1 MDLGRLR
8 GPSGASGFLFKALDA
23 GPGEE
28 GNAADDFDCDRFL
41 IADSPSFLCLDP
53 DQKIHPQKAFALAYI
68 LLAIVTTKNVDWL
81 RKQPTPA
88 ESNSSFPP
96 GRAFN
101 AVLAA
106 LVLSMVVLISNF
118 VWSLVVLLKST
129 ASGSKLAGF
138 AHGSTLAST
147 FHISALMIL
156 VGCVLNAFSGGV
168 RSIEE
173 STSAEVDGAKT
184 GVRGWGRNDSDAF
197 NATFV
202 LAFIVAGLHV
212 VLWAMLL
219 TCRSAFVKTVTV
231 AV

>member
-1 MDLGRLR
+1 MLT
-8 GPSGASGFLFKALDA
+8 AFLPLQPRPLFHLV
-23 GPGEE
+23 
-28 GNAADDFDCDRFL
+28 
-41 IADSPSFLCLDP
+41 SPSP
-53 DQKIHPQKAFALAYI
+53 PHRQAFALAYI
-68 LLAIVTTKNVDWL
+68 LLAIVTTKNIDWL
-81 RKQPTPA
+81 RKQPRPLDPSA
-88 ESNSSFPP
+88 SSFPP

-106 LVLSMVVLISNF
+106 LVLSMIVLVANF

-147 FHISALMIL
+147 FHISAFMIL

-173 STSAEVDGAKT
+173 SSDGTS
-184 GVRGWGRNDSDAF
+184 GVKGWGRNDSDAF
-197 NATFV
+197 NTSFV
-202 LAFIVAGLHV
+202 LAFIVAGLHI

-231 AV
+231 EV

>member
-1 MDLGRLR
+1 MLTLSLFSSNLDHLHFSPPPPLHFF
-8 GPSGASGFLFKALDA
+8 PSLSSATPPPHTHTHINTHTKT
-23 GPGEE
+23 
-28 GNAADDFDCDRFL
+28 
-41 IADSPSFLCLDP
+41 
-53 DQKIHPQKAFALAYI
+53 KIKKAFALAYI
-68 LLAIVTTKNVDWL
+68 LLAIVTTRNVDWL
-81 RKQPTPA
+81 RRQPRPV
-88 ESNSSFPP
+88 SSSDSSSFPP

-106 LVLSMVVLISNF
+106 LVLSMIVLVSNF

-138 AHGSTLAST
+138 AHGSTLAAT
-147 FHISALMIL
+147 FHISALLIL

-173 STSAEVDGAKT
+173 SADGAS
-184 GVRGWGRNDSDAF
+184 GVKGWGRNDSDAF

-202 LAFIVAGLHV
+202 LAFMLAGLHI

>member
-1 MDLGRLR
+1 MIENIERKNINASLSLLFRLSFPLSTPTSSSLPF
-8 GPSGASGFLFKALDA
+8 PSLL
-23 GPGEE
+23 
-28 GNAADDFDCDRFL
+28 
-41 IADSPSFLCLDP
+41 
-53 DQKIHPQKAFALAYI
+53 QAFALAYI
-68 LLAIVTTKNVDWL
+68 LLAIVTTRNVDWL
-81 RKQPTPA
+81 RNQPRPA
-88 ESNSSFPP
+88 QAAAEDSALPT

-106 LVLSMVVLISNF
+106 LILSMVVLISNA

-147 FHISALMIL
+147 FHIAAFMIL
-156 VGCVLNAFSGGV
+156 TGCVLNAFSAGV
-168 RSIEE
+168 KSIEE
-173 STSAEVDGAKT
+173 SSDGTSTSGIK
-184 GVRGWGRNDSDAF
+184 GWGRNDSDAF

-202 LAFIVAGLHV
+202 LAFIVAGLHI

-219 TCRSAFVKTVTV
+219 TCRSAFVKTATV

>member
-1 MDLGRLR
+1 MIVLV
-8 GPSGASGFLFKALDA
+8 A
-23 GPGEE
+23 
-28 GNAADDFDCDRFL
+28 N
-41 IADSPSFLCLDP
+41 
-53 DQKIHPQKAFALAYI
+53 FA
-68 LLAIVTTKNVDWL
+68 
-81 RKQPTPA
+81 
-88 ESNSSFPP
+88 
-96 GRAFN
+96 
-101 AVLAA
+101 
-106 LVLSMVVLISNF
+106 
-118 VWSLVVLLKST
+118 WSLAVLLKST

-173 STSAEVDGAKT
+173 SPSADGAAT
-184 GVRGWGRNDSDAF
+184 GGVRGWGRNDSDAF

-202 LAFIVAGLHV
+202 LAFIVSGLHI

>member
-1 MDLGRLR
+1 MIPIFRLLTLSLVSSLSR
-8 GPSGASGFLFKALDA
+8 PRPK
-23 GPGEE
+23 
-28 GNAADDFDCDRFL
+28 
-41 IADSPSFLCLDP
+41 
-53 DQKIHPQKAFALAYI
+53 KKKAFALAYI
-68 LLAIVTTKNVDWL
+68 LIAIVTTKNVDWL
-81 RKQPTPA
+81 RKQPRPA
-88 ESNSSFPP
+88 DSNSSFPP

-106 LVLSMVVLISNF
+106 LVLSMIVLISNF

-173 STSAEVDGAKT
+173 STSADGTKR